1 MPRKKNTPRTKR
13 MRTMRIVKRRRLS
26 EPETTPEI
34 IENITIEDSDNDT
47 EDENEPEASSD
58 DSEGHL
64 SDLLLK
70 SSEECSMDEEDSR
83 YDFRFMKSVFKRS
96 IFIF

>member
-13 MRTMRIVKRRRLS
+13 MRTMRIAKRRRLNLP
-26 EPETTPEI
+26 EPETTPGI
-34 IENITIEDSDNDT
+34 VENIAIEDSDNDT

-64 SDLLLK
+64 SDLLLE
-70 SSEECSMDEEDSR
+70 SDEECSTDEEDSR
-83 YDFRFMKSVFKRS
+83 YDFRFT
-96 IFIF
+96 